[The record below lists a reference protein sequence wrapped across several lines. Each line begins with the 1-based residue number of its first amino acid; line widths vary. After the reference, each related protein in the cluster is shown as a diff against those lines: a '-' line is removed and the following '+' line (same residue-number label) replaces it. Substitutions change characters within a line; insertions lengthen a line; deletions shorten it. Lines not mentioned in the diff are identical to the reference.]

1 MATVKKIYP
10 IGGRRDFFKYVI
22 LATGESFFDSNAKLR
37 KDFKGD
43 SMYFDD
49 IDSAKYVCNAIN
61 RVESKR
67 GDRQPLK
74 AIKKV
79 SKIRLLISKYLNKQ
93 H

>member
-22 LATGESFFDSNAKLR
+22 LATGESIFNSNAKIR
-37 KDFKGD
+37 KYFKGE

-49 IDSAKYVCNAIN
+49 IESARDVCSAIN